1 MTFRLESERMFV
13 GVLAAAV
20 LHALLFVVVH
30 KLLDQ
35 RLDTRP
41 MTVSLIGP
49 AARQAA
55 GREPERA
62 QPAPQS
68 APRRQE
74 AQAPVTSK
82 AAPQPVVERAAP
94 APAAAER
101 PAPQPVVAARPAPAQ
116 DRVDPQPRTPA
127 QAPAEPTSPVQRPLA
142 AAARQAFDAA
152 HVRGRAGLNA
162 QASAAG
168 EAVAVTTPIAAPA
181 GAAGSQGALAPAL
194 SGEAARPAD
203 EPVYAKSAS
212 RPSPNA
218 RTAQAAGA
226 GSAVPVVRDAGLAG
240 PTRQAAAAAPVRT
253 SGTPTAR
260 SGATAA
266 AAAGSPA
273 GASLPVSYSSPSV
286 AKPAPVGA
294 TVYGGAPAP
303 AADAP
308 SAESRID
315 DLDRALDAGARAAA
329 AAGGAGGQSEEAAGG
344 PAGRD
349 PRLPE
354 GWNVSGSLGL
364 RPLLNVIHPVLS
376 DRYPDEIVQMTVRV
390 LIRVDPAGWVRVE
403 RFDQDSGSTELN
415 NEITKTLRQWRY
427 EPVEDRDPA
436 YGVVTIQIRSR
447 SN

>member
-20 LHALLFVVVH
+20 LHALLFIVVH

-62 QPAPQS
+62 QS

-94 APAAAER
+94 ASAAAER

-116 DRVDPQPRTPA
+116 DRVDPQPRT

-142 AAARQAFDAA
+142 ASARQAFDAA

-212 RPSPNA
+212 RPAPNA
-218 RTAQAAGA
+218 RTAPAAGS

-240 PTRQAAAAAPVRT
+240 PSRQAAAAAPVRT

-260 SGATAA
+260 SGAAA
-266 AAAGSPA
+266 ATGSPA
-273 GASLPVSYSSPSV
+273 GASLPVSYSSPGV
-286 AKPAPVGA
+286 AKPAPVDA

-303 AADAP
+303 AAAAP

-315 DLDRALDAGARAAA
+315 DLDRALDAGERAAA
-329 AAGGAGGQSEEAAGG
+329 AAGGAGGQSEGAAGG